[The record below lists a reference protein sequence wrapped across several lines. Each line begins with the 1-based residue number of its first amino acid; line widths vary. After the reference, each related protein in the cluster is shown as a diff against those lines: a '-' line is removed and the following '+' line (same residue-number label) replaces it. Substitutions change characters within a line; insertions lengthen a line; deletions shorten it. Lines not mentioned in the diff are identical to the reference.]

1 MGDPMPDRS
10 FTAVRRHRGSIVATG
25 VAHDDGTVT
34 VTVSTFDQ
42 LSAPSI
48 DVAHT
53 LLDGL
58 STEPVDIVWD

>member
-1 MGDPMPDRS
+1 MGDPMNDRT
-10 FTAVRRHRGSIVATG
+10 FTAIRRHRGSTVATG
-25 VAHDDGTVT
+25 VEHDDGTVT

-48 DVAHT
+48 DVAQT

-58 STEPVDIVWD
+58 STEPVDIIWD